1 MAQPRI
7 EDDIKFLWGEVKKGF
22 NFLFGYYKE
31 VYEDH
36 QKESKIESWKEG
48 PFPKI
53 KKGFV
58 VFLITLSFIIFSLW
72 RNTNSLLFLGFLAII
87 FYEIVFQKEWI
98 LPFVKEVILILYS
111 WTKSLIIW
119 IYETIVEEGQ
129 KLFWWAIDVIKDILL
144 FTWSIIIDIFDGLL
158 SFIKEILGDIFG
170 LVKEIL
176 SGTVQLVVEIISGL
190 VGGIFEMISFKK
202 QG

>member
-1 MAQPRI
+1 MTQPRI

-22 NFLFGYYKE
+22 SFLFDYYKG
-31 VYEDH
+31 VYEDY
-36 QKESKIESWKEG
+36 KKDSEIESWKEG

-58 VFLITLSFIIFSLW
+58 VFLVILSFIIFSLW
-72 RNTNSLLFLGFLAII
+72 RNIESLFFLGFLAII

-111 WTKSLIIW
+111 WAKSFLIW
-119 IYETIVEEGQ
+119 VYNTIIEEGQ
-129 KLFWWAIDVIKDILL
+129 KLFWWAIDAIKDILL
-144 FTWSIIIDIFDGLL
+144 FAWSIVTDIFDGLL
-158 SFIKEILGDIFG
+158 SFTKEILGDIFG

-176 SGTVQLVVEIISGL
+176 SGTLQLVVEIISDL
-190 VGGIFEMISFKK
+190 IGGIFEMIGFKK
-202 QG
+202 TS